1 MINLGIAPVQHAG
14 DKFPRFHKTMTCMTN
29 DIMLESGPGKNRMSS
44 REKQPTTPGGGPRRP
59 ELLWIPAAMIGI
71 GINMLAAG
79 VIALSVSI
87 AIGTAIARG
96 E

>member
-1 MINLGIAPVQHAG
+1 
-14 DKFPRFHKTMTCMTN
+14 
-29 DIMLESGPGKNRMSS
+29 MSS
-44 REKQPTTPGGGPRRP
+44 REKQPTTPGGGGPHRP